1 MGREKGYSQVSQVA
15 KGSNTEGPDHNV
27 EATLQRM
34 QLSVAIFPRTYHRNS
49 FDEAARA
56 HCVQQ
61 VRSTWGV
68 CKLSDA
74 SCKWTKTITINA
86 ITITITT
93 TAATT
98 NCQQVKTTMRK
109 LRHLLAVTV
118 GVAVG
123 ACYISKYIKTNIHI
137 HICVTYAWV
146 YILFYKSWLDD

>member
-1 MGREKGYSQVSQVA
+1 MGNGTRKGLQPG
-15 KGSNTEGPDHNV
+15 KPGSNTEEPDHNV

-34 QLSVAIFPRTYHRNS
+34 QLSVAIFPRTYPRNS

-86 ITITITT
+86 ITITTT
-93 TAATT
+93 PT

-137 HICVTYAWV
+137 YISVTYAWV
-146 YILFYKSWLDD
+146 YIHFYKSWLDD